1 MDGGNGWFSWLKK
14 VFISYSQCCATI
26 VALRKHWHLS
36 SCRLAILCTCLL
48 LILEA
53 GDLNSHE
60 NHPLPP
66 ALSDDWK
73 HRFGNKS
80 NLMTF
85 ILIIY
90 LAPLQGAYSEA
101 PSPATTKQRLL
112 KQLEESSHIITGHQ
126 AQLQWEPI
134 PGEGLQ
140 NWEGSVLPEGWAG
153 PRNKKLTLG
162 RRAQSPTGGYI
173 RDRTA

>member
-36 SCRLAILCTCLL
+36 SCRIAILCTCLL

-53 GDLNSHE
+53 GDFNSHE

-66 ALSDDWK
+66 SLSDDWK

-90 LAPLQGAYSEA
+90 LAPFQGAYSEA
-101 PSPATTKQRLL
+101 LPAQPRLNRDDFSCWQKAAILLRGSKRSSSGSPFQV
-112 KQLEESSHIITGHQ
+112 
-126 AQLQWEPI
+126 
-134 PGEGLQ
+134 EG
-140 NWEGSVLPEGWAG
+140 PTIEGWAG
-153 PRNKKLTLG
+153 PRDKKLPLG
-162 RRAQSPTGGYI
+162 RGAKRPTGG
-173 RDRTA
+173 